1 MRVHNQGVREEVWFQ
16 RREAPFGR
24 QSVVFVC
31 PQGNRLG
38 RMREEKSPGPLHLSK
53 NRNTNAAAQRC

>member
-1 MRVHNQGVREEVWFQ
+1 MRIHNQGVKREVWFQ
-16 RREAPFGR
+16 RREAPFDC

-31 PQGNRLG
+31 PQGNRQG
-38 RMREEKSPGPLHLSK
+38 RMREEQSPGPLHLSN